1 MQSKTKDT
9 KIKYYDRALNLM
21 NKALRE
27 CIDEQHD
34 YAQYKENIKNSK
46 NIDIECL
53 SLKHTAVWA
62 VKKWSHTLLSSSW
75 RQYRASLI
83 FLANLHYDK
92 KIISETQ
99 FEKIKKLLTL
109 TKGSTKEE
117 IGETRTSAKKKK
129 SINPEEIRL
138 INDYLVT
145 SKNQW
150 SGALRIWISAGCLTG
165 LRPIEW
171 KTATIDNDTSTIV
184 VQNAKATNGR
194 SIGKTRTI
202 DISHLT
208 ETERKDVD
216 NQISIVN
223 TINQKALWKQYY
235 EGCSNLLKYSSR
247 KLFPSKKKHP
257 TLYSCRHQFSANMK
271 ASGCSRR
278 EVAALMGHISDLTAQ
293 AHYGKKIHGTK
304 GIKPI
309 VNALDIN
316 KVKIGK
322 KESFKFDKRNK

>member
-27 CIDEQHD
+27 CLEQVHE
-34 YAQYKENIKNSK
+34 YAEHKEVIKNSK
-46 NIDIECL
+46 GIEIECL
-53 SLKHTAVWA
+53 NLKYTAVWA
-62 VKKWSHTLLSSSW
+62 VKQWSHTLLSSSW

-83 FLANLHYDK
+83 FLANVHYEK

-99 FEKIKKLLTL
+99 FEKIKKLLSL
-109 TKGSTKEE
+109 TKGTTKDKL
-117 IGETRTSAKKKK
+117 GESRTSAKKKK
-129 SINPEEIRL
+129 SINHEEVRL
-138 INDYLVT
+138 INQYL
-145 SKNQW
+145 SESNNQW
-150 SGALRIWISAGCLTG
+150 SDALRIWISAGCLTG

-171 KTATIDNDTSTIV
+171 KTAELHPESSTII

-194 SIGKTRTI
+194 SIGKTRSI
-202 DISHLT
+202 DISHLNDS
-208 ETERKDVD
+208 ERKDVEH
-216 NQISIVN
+216 QLKIVSK
-223 TINQKALWKQYY
+223 INDEGLWKKYY
-235 EGCSNLLKYSSR
+235 EGCSNLLKYASR
-247 KLFPSKKKHP
+247 KLFPSKKKYP

-304 GIKPI
+304 GVKPAVNPQDIK
-309 VNALDIN
+309 
-316 KVKIGK
+316 KVQIGK
-322 KESFKFDKRNK
+322 KEIFSFDKKHK